1 MKYLFDDKD
10 GIIEEV
16 RSQGRRAFFLDYD
29 GTLTPI
35 VRDPK
40 KAFLPPKYREVIA
53 SLLRNEE
60 NFICVISGRAIAQL
74 REFIGLKGLLL
85 AGNHGM
91 EISGPD
97 ISYMNDGAL
106 RAKPL
111 LREIADLLRGT
122 LSDFEGAVVED
133 KGLGV
138 SVHYRMVPDKR
149 HTPLKR
155 SFYRAV
161 EKWLASDTVTVSRGK
176 KILEVRPNVVW
187 DKGFAVKWILDHL
200 TNHLLEEKPYP
211 IYIGDDETDED
222 AFRALKGRG
231 LTIQVSPRKGASEAS
246 YFIKSV
252 EETYEFLGL
261 FAP

>member
-10 GIIEEV
+10 GIVEEV

-122 LSDFEGAVVED
+122 LSDVEGAVVED

-252 EETYEFLGL
+252 EETYEFLGF